1 MTELSKNTESQ
12 QSCITAVSDSYVCDT
27 CNSNKGTEF
36 NHSCP
41 YNSDINNDDS
51 DDCCNCCDKCVN
63 ECCMDI

>member
-1 MTELSKNTESQ
+1 MKNNKEIQDICLSLQ
-12 QSCITAVSDSYVCDT
+12 MVVSDSYVCDT

-41 YNSDINNDDS
+41 YNSEINNDDS

-63 ECCMDI
+63 ECCMAI